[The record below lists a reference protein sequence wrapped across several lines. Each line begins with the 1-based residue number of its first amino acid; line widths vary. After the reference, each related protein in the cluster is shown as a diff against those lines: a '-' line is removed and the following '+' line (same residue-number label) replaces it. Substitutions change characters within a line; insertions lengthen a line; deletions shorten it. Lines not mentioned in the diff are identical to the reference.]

1 MRESQLISEPSQPL
15 HVNARPHFHLS
26 RVTKL
31 GLIYSDIM
39 TTLKQAAPHAPS

>member
-1 MRESQLISEPSQPL
+1 MRESQHISEPSQPL
-15 HVNARPHFHLS
+15 HVNARPHFHLI
-26 RVTKL
+26 